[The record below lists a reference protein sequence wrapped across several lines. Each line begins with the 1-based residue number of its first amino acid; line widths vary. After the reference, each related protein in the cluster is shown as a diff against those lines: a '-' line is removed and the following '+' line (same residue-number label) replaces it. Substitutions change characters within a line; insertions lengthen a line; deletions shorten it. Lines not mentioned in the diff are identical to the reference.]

1 MSVESVESFRR
12 AFRRY
17 VRVDCELVR
26 VHDFVRV
33 GDLALDMSTDGM
45 LVRAT
50 RRVLTGEEVVVTF
63 KPPGSN
69 DWFDAMGIVSRVL
82 HGRRPGDYGLCVGIS
97 FLGLSSADR
106 YRLFDSL
113 RGRSAPDALRPPR
126 ALVHGVRD
134 VATALAA

>member
-97 FLGLSSADR
+97 FLGLSDADR
-106 YRLFDSL
+106 HRLFESL

-126 ALVHGVRD
+126 ALVRGVRD